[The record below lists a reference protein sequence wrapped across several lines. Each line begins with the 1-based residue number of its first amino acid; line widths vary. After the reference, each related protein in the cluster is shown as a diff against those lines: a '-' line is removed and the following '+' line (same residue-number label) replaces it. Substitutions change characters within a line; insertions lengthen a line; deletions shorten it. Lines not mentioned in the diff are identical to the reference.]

1 MRCLSVVGST
11 SWEATWLKPTRLPLL
26 GGHRAL
32 RLRQRD
38 QQRGEREQ
46 RQQRRDVAHPVGAG
60 GDAGQHVD
68 VRVADR
74 EPPAA
79 ALGDDIGGQGE
90 GNQRQP
96 QQQERLLER
105 HYFACS
111 SASSI
116 RGIGTFSSTS
126 SSTRSA
132 STPAAS
138 AS

>member
-1 MRCLSVVGST
+1 MRSGRASAISSAASASSASSAGMWRVQLVRA
-11 SWEATWLKPTRLPLL
+11 AT
-26 GGHRAL
+26 
-32 RLRQRD
+32 
-38 QQRGEREQ
+38 
-46 RQQRRDVAHPVGAG
+46 
-60 GDAGQHVD
+60 AGQHVD
-68 VRVADR
+68 VREADR
-74 EPPAA
+74 EPPAT